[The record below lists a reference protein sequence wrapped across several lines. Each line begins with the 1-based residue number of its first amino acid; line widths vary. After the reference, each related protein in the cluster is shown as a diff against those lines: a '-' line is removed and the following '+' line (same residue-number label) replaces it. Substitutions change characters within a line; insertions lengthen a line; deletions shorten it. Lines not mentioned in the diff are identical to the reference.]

1 MKVLS
6 WTWFWFFV
14 FVTQS
19 FLEMVFPL
27 HYKPI
32 KKSLRERI
40 LYDSRITDVYKVR
53 NKMQRQAVFNL
64 EMNMYVW
71 VNESITSIWGYINR
85 AMKSAQVILYIFK
98 LVLYFWLYTR
108 YSSYFSKWNINNISH
123 NKTSFL
129 EKWHRTFNPGEKPH
143 QVTFKTRTD
152 ETIFHRWYGNQITWW
167 YVELWN
173 HIEVSLRICFEWPC
187 NFFR

>member
-1 MKVLS
+1 MGAYRNKKNRN
-6 WTWFWFFV
+6 WFWFFV

-19 FLEMVFPL
+19 FLEMVLLL

-32 KKSLRERI
+32 KKSLRDRI

-85 AMKSAQVILYIFK
+85 TMKSAQVILYIFK
-98 LVLYFWLYTR
+98 LVFYFWWYAR
-108 YSSYFSKWNINNISH
+108 YLLVLSLP
-123 NKTSFL
+123 NKTLTTYLITTPRFF
-129 EKWHRTFNPGEKPH
+129 EWHHTLNPGE
-143 QVTFKTRTD
+143 
-152 ETIFHRWYGNQITWW
+152 
-167 YVELWN
+167 
-173 HIEVSLRICFEWPC
+173 
-187 NFFR
+187 

>member
-1 MKVLS
+1 MKVPS
-6 WTWFWFFV
+6 STWFWFFV

-40 LYDSRITDVYKVR
+40 LYDSRITDVYKVG

-85 AMKSAQVILYIFK
+85 PMKSAQVILYIFK
-98 LVLYFWLYTR
+98 LVLYFWLND
-108 YSSYFSKWNINNISH
+108 SYFSKSKPNNISH
-123 NKTSFL
+123 NNTSFL
-129 EKWHRTFNPGEKPH
+129 SKWHRTLNLGEKPH
-143 QVTFKTRTD
+143 QNENR
-152 ETIFHRWYGNQITWW
+152 
-167 YVELWN
+167 
-173 HIEVSLRICFEWPC
+173 
-187 NFFR
+187 

>member
-1 MKVLS
+1 MPQSFIRIKCKLYTINFIRTFSCNLHLITKNDMKDRS

-14 FVTQS
+14 FVTQL
-19 FLEMVFPL
+19 FLEMVFLL
-27 HYKPI
+27 HHKPI

-85 AMKSAQVILYIFK
+85 PMKSAQVILYIFK
-98 LVLYFWLYTR
+98 LVLHSWLYTSLLVLILANEILTT
-108 YSSYFSKWNINNISH
+108 YLI
-123 NKTSFL
+123 T
-129 EKWHRTFNPGEKPH
+129 KPR
-143 QVTFKTRTD
+143 F
-152 ETIFHRWYGNQITWW
+152 
-167 YVELWN
+167 
-173 HIEVSLRICFEWPC
+173 
-187 NFFR
+187 

>member
-85 AMKSAQVILYIFK
+85 PMKSAQVILYIFK
-98 LVLYFWLYTR
+98 LVLHSWLYTSLLVLILANEILTT
-108 YSSYFSKWNINNISH
+108 YLI
-123 NKTSFL
+123 T
-129 EKWHRTFNPGEKPH
+129 KPR
-143 QVTFKTRTD
+143 F
-152 ETIFHRWYGNQITWW
+152 
-167 YVELWN
+167 
-173 HIEVSLRICFEWPC
+173 
-187 NFFR
+187 

>member
-1 MKVLS
+1 MKVPS

-14 FVTQS
+14 FVTQL
-19 FLEMVFPL
+19 FLEMVFLL
-27 HYKPI
+27 HHKPI

-85 AMKSAQVILYIFK
+85 PMKSAQVILYIFK
-98 LVLYFWLYTR
+98 LVLYFWLYAR
-108 YSSYFSKWNINNISH
+108 YLLSSVLTLILAHEILTTYLITTPRFQKNDTVPLILGKNLIKWLSKREQM
-123 NKTSFL
+123 KLSFIVGMAI
-129 EKWHRTFNPGEKPH
+129 K
-143 QVTFKTRTD
+143 
-152 ETIFHRWYGNQITWW
+152 
-167 YVELWN
+167 
-173 HIEVSLRICFEWPC
+173 
-187 NFFR
+187 

>member
-1 MKVLS
+1 MKIPS

-85 AMKSAQVILYIFK
+85 PMKSAQVILYIFK
-98 LVLYFWLYTR
+98 LVLYFWLNA
-108 YSSYFSKWNINNISH
+108 SVQVLCFFNLASYLVIRILA
-123 NKTSFL
+123 NKTL
-129 EKWHRTFNPGEKPH
+129 T
-143 QVTFKTRTD
+143 T
-152 ETIFHRWYGNQITWW
+152 YLITTP
-167 YVELWN
+167 
-173 HIEVSLRICFEWPC
+173 RF
-187 NFFR
+187 

>member
-1 MKVLS
+1 
-6 WTWFWFFV
+6 
-14 FVTQS
+14 
-19 FLEMVFPL
+19 MVFPL

-53 NKMQRQAVFNL
+53 NKMQRQAVFNV

-71 VNESITSIWGYINR
+71 VNESIISIWGYINR
-85 AMKSAQVILYIFK
+85 PMKSAQAILYIFK
-98 LVLYFWLYTR
+98 LVFYFWWYAR
-108 YSSYFSKWNINNISH
+108 YNLTLSLLVLSLPNKTLTTYLITSPRFFYNDTIPWIPGKYLIKWLSKWKQRKH
-123 NKTSFL
+123 C
-129 EKWHRTFNPGEKPH
+129 
-143 QVTFKTRTD
+143 
-152 ETIFHRWYGNQITWW
+152 WYGNQITWW